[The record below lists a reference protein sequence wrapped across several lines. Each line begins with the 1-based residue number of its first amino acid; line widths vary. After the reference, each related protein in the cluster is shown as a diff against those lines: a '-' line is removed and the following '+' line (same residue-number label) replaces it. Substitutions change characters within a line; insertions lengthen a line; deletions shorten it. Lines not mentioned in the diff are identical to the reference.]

1 MLDTSI
7 LEIKINK
14 YTQAVNYIEHYVE
27 STLQVQMEVPGVQ
40 TALELALE
48 ILKAQN
54 EYDPDQ

>member
-1 MLDTSI
+1 